1 MNEINF
7 IEEEITL
14 QEFAERFVGV
24 NDFETPN
31 VYNIEHLGIEILGRD
46 LKTNEDVYKP
56 LQAFVVKDSVEN
68 YYTNGILKGT
78 SVHRVIED
86 GIEIPLKDHPGYK
99 IVEEKMHVVDVSV
112 KDIENYYANGILSHN
127 TTPGGKA
134 LKFAASVRVQLAG
147 KTPVKI
153 MDPNIEREYKAQITQ
168 WEEECRIWK
177 ENGSSKGT
185 GMPKPSKPTKPKGD
199 EIIIGYDVI
208 AKTVKNKVGPP
219 KREAEFRIIFLQGVV
234 EEPAWLDYAIKF
246 GLVELVNSYTFKL
259 SDPKFISTP
268 QFEREQWLDILSDID
283 VYEYIKEKVKTGLIR
298 EAGSVIASG
307 PIESDDDDDDD
318 EISEIN

>member
-31 VYNIEHLGIEILGRD
+31 VYNVEHLGIEILGRD

-56 LQAFVVKDSVEN
+56 LQAFVVKDSVDK

-86 GIEIPLKDHPGYK
+86 GIEIPLKDHPDYK
-99 IVEEKMHVVDVSV
+99 VIEEKMHVVDVSV

-177 ENGSSKGT
+177 EAGGSRGT
-185 GMPKPSKPTKPKGD
+185 GTSKPEKPKKPKGD

-208 AKTVKNKVGPP
+208 AKTIKNKVGPP

-234 EEPAWLDYAIKF
+234 EEPVWLDYAIKF
-246 GLVELVNSYTFKL
+246 GLVELVNSYTFKIA
-259 SDPKFISTP
+259 DPKFSNVP
-268 QFEREQWLDILSDID
+268 QFEREDWLNIIAD
-283 VYEYIKEKVKTGLIR
+283 VELYETIKETIKTNLIR
-298 EAGSVIASG
+298 EAGNVVASG
-307 PIESDDDDDDD
+307 TVETDDD
-318 EISEIN
+318 EEQDDSLVD